1 MEDQNPYR
9 SPDAVVAEIS
19 EGELA
24 DRGTRLGGHSST
36 ASSCW

>member
-19 EGELA
+19 DGNWPIA
-24 DRGTRLGGHSST
+24 AAGWAPR
-36 ASSCW
+36 